1 MTTLRSDVLVLG
13 GTLGGLV
20 AATYLARTG
29 LRVVL
34 VEEQAQSK
42 RPALLREPF
51 LLSGLSRNGSLNRV
65 LRELALPLLEQR
77 EFALDPIALQVV
89 LPDARIDVAAD
100 DEEFALELDRFGLA
114 KPDEVLPWL
123 DAVTRSA
130 QAARQTLWDESPPAE
145 RSGLARYIP
154 ARGATGP
161 RVRAPLPEPPQRLQA
176 LCDALVGG
184 VSRLADPGATPAPA
198 LLIDAARH
206 GNFRLPDAGHSFLDL
221 FRRRFRALHGEFR
234 EVDSFALISD
244 KQDVG
249 IELPRG
255 QVYARAMVVAV
266 PREPLRRF
274 AQEFGPVPRWL
285 RPGVTPLRLEQ
296 RLFRTEP
303 SAIPTGMASRL
314 VVEDAGPETRL
325 RISLHADPSSHR
337 VCWLLIG
344 GPGVAS
350 LDEDAPLGDL
360 APFAGGS
367 LVPVAAGPPP
377 AWDIDSDSAGFP
389 QSDPGPLGRGRPL
402 VAQVGAEA
410 VAGLG
415 LEGEVLQARR
425 AAMQLAGRLGAQPP
439 VT

>member
-34 VEEQAQSK
+34 VEEHAQIK

-51 LLSGLSRNGSLNRV
+51 LLSGLSANGSLNRV

-77 EFALDPIALQVV
+77 EFGRDSIALQVV
-89 LPDARIDVAAD
+89 LPGARVDVAAD

-123 DAVTRSA
+123 GAVGESA
-130 QAARQTLWDESPPAE
+130 EAARQTLWDESPPPQ
-145 RSGLARYIP
+145 RTGLARYVSP
-154 ARGATGP
+154 RGSGGP
-161 RVRAPLPEPPQRLQA
+161 HVRAPLPEPPGRLGP
-176 LCDALVGG
+176 LCDALVAA
-184 VSRLADPGATPAPA
+184 VSRLADAGTSPARA
-198 LLIDAARH
+198 LLVDAARH

-255 QVYARAMVVAV
+255 QVYARAMVIAV

-274 AQEFGPVPRWL
+274 AREFGPVPRWL
-285 RPGVTPLRLEQ
+285 RAGVTPLRLEQ

-303 SAIPTGMASRL
+303 SAIPAGMATR
-314 VVEDAGPETRL
+314 VVVADGGPDSRL

-337 VCWLLIG
+337 VCWMLIG
-344 GPGVAS
+344 GPGAAS
-350 LDEDAPLGDL
+350 VDPEHPLGEL
-360 APFAGGS
+360 APFAGPGV
-367 LVPVAAGPPP
+367 VPIDSGPPP

-389 QSDPGPLGRGRPL
+389 QPDPGPLGRGKPL
-402 VAQVGAEA
+402 LTQVGAEA